1 MKKKKHIKI
10 ILSISIVMLIL
21 CIVLIVVNFKLN
33 NEQTIEQYYI
43 DCQYYIGQE
52 KNNECEFILDNKVGQ
67 VINTYSDYIE
77 MFANHRKVIKLLQ
90 DAVNKNF
97 FNTKSLIIL
106 EDSTFSA
113 SGIEGH
119 ISKVNFKN
127 NIVNVTIKRD
137 YKEYGVVTG
146 QERIYFIPIDS
157 KNITEVNREYNF
169 PFDIWDVIN
178 PMLMISPYVILVIAI
193 IEFIKKRKKIKT
205 TSMDDIKKN
214 IELKKA
220 TKKMIGWIVI

>member
-1 MKKKKHIKI
+1 MNNIISTVNI
-10 ILSISIVMLIL
+10 ILD
-21 CIVLIVVNFKLN
+21 KK
-33 NEQTIEQYYI
+33 
-43 DCQYYIGQE
+43 

-193 IEFIKKRKKIKT
+193 IEFIKKERK
-205 TSMDDIKKN
+205 
-214 IELKKA
+214 
-220 TKKMIGWIVI
+220 